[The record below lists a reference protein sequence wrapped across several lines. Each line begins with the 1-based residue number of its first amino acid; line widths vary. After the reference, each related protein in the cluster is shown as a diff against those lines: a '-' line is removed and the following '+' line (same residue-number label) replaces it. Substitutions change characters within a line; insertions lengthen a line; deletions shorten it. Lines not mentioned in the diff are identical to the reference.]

1 MTALRRLM
9 NMNWRIIWRIA
20 LKDWKEILHNRMVL
34 MPALITPLIFTVFL
48 PGVILSLSNTA
59 SLPGG
64 SLGKQTSGAA
74 LIAIM
79 PPAVREQLTGLNID
93 QATVVLL
100 LGFFLAPLFLMVP
113 LLVASVIGA
122 DSIVGEKER
131 KTLEALLYT
140 PASDGELY
148 IAKLISSVVPA
159 IAVAWLSF
167 GVYIIVTNVLG
178 APLMGRIWF
187 PLPHWWP
194 LIFWVSPAVAL
205 LGMSVIV
212 LVSSRVSTFTGA
224 QQISGLV
231 AMPIVLLVIGQVVGI
246 VSLGVV
252 EVFALGAVIWIVD
265 AGLIWIGVKQFSR
278 SALMA
283 RI

>member
-1 MTALRRLM
+1 MT
-9 NMNWRIIWRIA
+9 NMNWRLIRNIA
-20 LKDWKEILHNRMVL
+20 FKDWKEVLHNRMVL
-34 MPALITPLIFTVFL
+34 LPALITPIIFTVFV
-48 PGVILSLSNTA
+48 PGLILSLSNTA

-64 SLGKQTSGAA
+64 GLGKQTSGAA
-74 LIAIM
+74 LIAVM
-79 PPAVREQLTGLNID
+79 PPAVREQLTGMNVD

-100 LGFFLAPLFLMVP
+100 LGFFLAPMFLMVP

-140 PASDGELY
+140 PATDRELY
-148 IAKLISSVVPA
+148 LAKLISSVVPA
-159 IAVAWLSF
+159 IVVAWLSF
-167 GVYIIVTNVLG
+167 AVYIAVTNVLG
-178 APLMGRIWF
+178 AQLMGRIWF

-194 LIFWVSPAVAL
+194 LIFWVTPAVAT

-231 AMPIVLLVIGQVVGI
+231 AMPIVLLVVGQVVGI

-252 EVFALGAVIWIVD
+252 QVFALGVVIWLLD
-265 AGLIWIGVKQFSR
+265 ALLIWIGVKQFSR

>member
-1 MTALRRLM
+1 
-9 NMNWRIIWRIA
+9 MNWRIIWKIA
-20 LKDWKEILHNRMVL
+20 VKDWKEVLHNRMVL
-34 MPALITPLIFTVFL
+34 MPALITPLIFTVFVPVL
-48 PGVILSLSNTA
+48 ILTLSNTNNL
-59 SLPGG
+59 SSG
-64 SLGKQTSGAA
+64 LGKQTSGAA
-74 LIAIM
+74 MIAMM
-79 PPAVREQLTGLNID
+79 PPAVREQLGGMNVD
-93 QATVVLL
+93 QAMVVLL
-100 LGFFLAPLFLMVP
+100 LGFLLAPMFLMVP

-140 PASDGELY
+140 PATDRELY
-148 IAKLISSVVPA
+148 LAKLISSVVPA
-159 IAVAWLSF
+159 ILVAWVSF
-167 GVYIIVTNVLG
+167 ALYIIVTNVIG

-194 LIFWVSPAVAL
+194 LIFWVSPAVAT

-231 AMPIVLLVIGQVVGI
+231 AMPIVLLVIGQVAGI
-246 VSLGVV
+246 VSLGIV
-252 EVFALGAVIWIVD
+252 EVFALGVVIWLIN